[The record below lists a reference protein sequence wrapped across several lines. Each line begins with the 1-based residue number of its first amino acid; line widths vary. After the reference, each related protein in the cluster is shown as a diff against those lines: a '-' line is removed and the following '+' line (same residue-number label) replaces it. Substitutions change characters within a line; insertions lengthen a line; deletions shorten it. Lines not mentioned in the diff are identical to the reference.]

1 MLSLDSP
8 TQPLTIALRS
18 LLIRP
23 IRSLLMRPILQVRKL
38 RLRVNLVQYH
48 PGIWWQK
55 LKIIFSDP
63 DIPFPYY
70 PSFSTYQNICSLFL
84 LSQGSPR
91 LILCLISQ
99 SLILVLGVGNGRA
112 NRTEAGVALTTPAAS
127 EYPFCIFFPK
137 VK

>member
-1 MLSLDSP
+1 MRSLVSP
-8 TQPLTIALRS
+8 TQHLKIALRS

-23 IRSLLMRPILQVRKL
+23 IRSLLIRPILQGRKL
-38 RLRVNLVQYH
+38 RLRVNLVQYR
-48 PGIWWQK
+48 PGSWWQK

-91 LILCLISQ
+91 LILCLLSQ
-99 SLILVLGVGNGRA
+99 SLMLVLGVGNSRA
-112 NRTEAGVALTTPAAS
+112 NKTEADVAHNTS
-127 EYPFCIFFPK
+127 IK
-137 VK
+137 